1 MANISP
7 VVQTTDTGATRAVWS
22 GVLAGDVCLPVD
34 YDAYADRTVQ
44 IAGTF
49 GGATVAVQ
57 GSLEKVPTNWAVLTD
72 PQGNDLNISAA
83 KIEMVV
89 ENTAFVRPAVAGGD
103 GSTDLTITMF
113 MRRK

>member
-1 MANISP
+1 MADRSP
-7 VVQTTDTGATRAVWS
+7 IVQVTDTGATRAVWS
-22 GVLAGDVCLPVD
+22 GVLTGDVCLPVD

-44 IAGTF
+44 TAGVF

-57 GSLEKVPTNWAVLTD
+57 GSLEKVPVNWAVLTD
-72 PQGNDLNISAA
+72 PQGNDLNIATA

-89 ENTAFVRPAVAGGD
+89 ENTAFVRPAVSGGD
-103 GSTDLTITMF
+103 GSTNLTITMF